1 MASSAWAIRVG
12 VDLDTSDI
20 QSQLDKATQGTKV
33 NLNTAEAEGGL
44 QRLSSGFDLTYQMAN
59 KLYQMSKQTIQAMV
73 EEVRE
78 VDKALTE
85 FKKVSDLRG
94 SDLDDYSKGL
104 AVSGR
109 EVARTM
115 SDMIDAATMF
125 RKSGFSD
132 EEASQLAVVAS
143 MYQNV
148 ADTQVSAEQ
157 AAASIVSQIRA
168 FGEGMI
174 DPMHIIDAYNEVA
187 NHFSVGTNDLSTAME
202 IASAGLATYGNS
214 FEEILGLVTSGSEM

>member
-20 QSQLDKATQGTKV
+20 QSQLDKAAQGTKV
-33 NLNTAEAEGGL
+33 NLDTSEAEGGL
-44 QRLSSGFDLTYQMAN
+44 NRLNTGFDLTYQMAN
-59 KLYQMSKQTIQAMV
+59 KLYQMSKQAIQAMV
-73 EEVRE
+73 EEVYTI
-78 VDKALTE
+78 DKALTE

-94 SDLDDYSKGL
+94 SDLDEYSKDL
-104 AVSGR
+104 ATSGR
-109 EVARTM
+109 DVARTM
-115 SDMIDAATMF
+115 SDMIEAATMF

-143 MYQNV
+143 MYQNI

-168 FGEGMI
+168 FGEGLI
-174 DPMHIIDAYNEVA
+174 DPMHIIDAYNEV
-187 NHFSVGTNDLSTAME
+187 
-202 IASAGLATYGNS
+202 
-214 FEEILGLVTSGSEM
+214 

>member
-20 QSQLDKATQGTKV
+20 QSQLDKATQGTKL
-33 NLNTAEAEGGL
+33 NLDTAEAEGNL
-44 QRLSSGFDLTYQMAN
+44 KNLSGSFDLTYQMAN
-59 KLYQMSKQTIQAMV
+59 KLYQMSKQAIEAMV
-73 EEVRE
+73 EEVKE

-104 AVSGR
+104 ATSGR

-115 SDMIDAATMF
+115 SDMIEAATMF

-132 EEASQLAVVAS
+132 EEASQLAIVAS
-143 MYQNV
+143 MYQNI

-174 DPMHIIDAYNEVA
+174 DPMHIIDSYNEV
-187 NHFSVGTNDLSTAME
+187 
-202 IASAGLATYGNS
+202 
-214 FEEILGLVTSGSEM
+214 

>member
-1 MASSAWAIRVG
+1 MRNLQILLRQHVGAPCAAIVKAGDEVKKGTLIATPTGLGANIFSSVYG
-12 VDLDTSDI
+12 V
-20 QSQLDKATQGTKV
+20 
-33 NLNTAEAEGGL
+33 
-44 QRLSSGFDLTYQMAN
+44 
-59 KLYQMSKQTIQAMV
+59 V
-73 EEVRE
+73 EEVKE

-94 SDLDDYSKGL
+94 SDLDDYSKDL

-143 MYQNV
+143 MYQNI
-148 ADTQVSAEQ
+148 ADTQVSAES

-168 FGEGMI
+168 FGEGVI
-174 DPMHIIDAYNEVA
+174 EPMHIIDSYNAGSSENEDYYEQLVKLLE
-187 NHFSVGTNDLSTAME
+187 DLQK
-202 IASAGLATYGNS
+202 
-214 FEEILGLVTSGSEM
+214 EEKQ

>member
-20 QSQLDKATQGTKV
+20 QSQLDKAAQGTKV
-33 NLNTAEAEGGL
+33 NLDTAEAEGSL

-59 KLYQMSKQTIQAMV
+59 KLYQMSKQAIQAMV
-73 EEVRE
+73 EEVKE

-94 SDLDDYSKGL
+94 SDLDDYSKDL

-143 MYQNV
+143 MYQNI
-148 ADTQVSAEQ
+148 ADTQVSAES
-157 AAASIVSQIRA
+157 AAASIVSQIQA
-168 FGEGMI
+168 FGRGLI

-187 NHFSVGTNDLSTAME
+187 NNFAVGTNDLSSAME

>member
-20 QSQLDKATQGTKV
+20 QSQLDKAAKGKKIKLDTG
-33 NLNTAEAEGGL
+33 EAEGNLKNLRG
-44 QRLSSGFDLTYQMAN
+44 SFDLTYQMAN
-59 KLYQMSKQTIQAMV
+59 KLYQMSKQAIQAMV
-73 EEVRE
+73 EEVYAI
-78 VDKALTE
+78 DKALTS

-94 SDLDDYSKGL
+94 SDLEDYSKDL
-104 AVSGR
+104 ATSGR

-115 SDMIDAATMF
+115 SDMIEAATIF

-143 MYQNV
+143 MFQNV

-168 FGEGMI
+168 FGEGLI

-187 NHFSVGTNDLSTAME
+187 NNFSVGTNDLSTAME

-214 FEEILGLVTSGSEM
+214 FEEILG